1 MEISMLNLIRVG
13 HGLALTVLFG
23 ALSAHSMPAFCLTR
37 GEIRQALSEAVDAG
51 WAQVR
56 TPGLQVRIDVPGRG
70 SWTFTRGLANLE
82 RNRPMRAGMQQPIGS
97 VTKTMT
103 GTLILQLVEQGM
115 LSLDDKLSRWY
126 PDAPE
131 GDRITIA
138 MLLNMSSGIADF
150 ENDREETDAY
160 ISSLLLKDPR
170 HPFDIDEFIA
180 LGLSLERKF
189 DPPGSD
195 FSYTN
200 TATELLG
207 RIAERVTG
215 RTYEQLLRR
224 RLWRPLNMTRTLLNM
239 RGGLQAPH
247 ARLYSPNVIPGQTVD
262 VTRWGLSF
270 SWAAGAVASTLPDL
284 HRWAKALGTGRGVLR
299 PETQA
304 LRSQHCTSSLGPPSK
319 DFGLTA
325 YYCLG
330 TLIFRDSRDRVVAYW
345 HNGEIWGATAML
357 AYFPLTGAT
366 YVGLA
371 NSDYEAGGS
380 SAPLAVMQRALIAAP
395 ELFGVG
401 E

>member
-1 MEISMLNLIRVG
+1 MLNVIRVG
-13 HGLALTVLFG
+13 HGLALTMLFG
-23 ALSAHSMPAFCLTR
+23 ALSVHSMPAFCLTR

-70 SWTFTRGLANLE
+70 SWTFARGLANQE

-103 GTLILQLVEQGM
+103 GTLILQLVEQGK

-126 PDAPE
+126 HAPE

-138 MLLNMSSGIADF
+138 MLLNMSSGIAEFD
-150 ENDREETDAY
+150 DEETNSY
-160 ISSLLLKDPR
+160 IKGYLLQDP
-170 HPFDIDEFIA
+170 HYPFEIDRFID
-180 LGLSLERKF
+180 LGLNQMDRTF
-189 DPPGSD
+189 NPPGSQ

-247 ARLYSPNVIPGQTVD
+247 PRLYSPNVIPGQTVD

-304 LRSQHCTSSLGPPSK
+304 LRSQHCTSPMGPPSK
-319 DFGLTA
+319 SLGLTA

-330 TLIFRDSRDRVVAYW
+330 TAIFRDSRNRVVAYW

-371 NSDYEAGGS
+371 NSDDEAGGN
-380 SAPLAVMQRALIAAP
+380 SAPLAVMKSALIAAP

>member
-1 MEISMLNLIRVG
+1 MFIATRANRRPAWLMLLAA
-13 HGLALTVLFG
+13 LAL
-23 ALSAHSMPAFCLTR
+23 HSIPAACLTR
-37 GEIRQALSEAVDAG
+37 GEIRQTLSEAVDAG

-70 SWTFTRGLANLE
+70 SWTFARGLANLE
-82 RNRPMRAGMQQPIGS
+82 RKRPMRAGMQQPIGS

-103 GTLILQLVEQGM
+103 GTLILQLVEQGT

-150 ENDREETDAY
+150 ENGREETDNY
-160 ISSLLLKDPR
+160 IKDLLLKNPR
-170 HPFDIDEFIA
+170 HQFDIDEFIA
-180 LGLSLERKF
+180 LGLSLDREF
-189 DPPGSD
+189 DPPGSK
-195 FSYTN
+195 FGYTN

-207 RIAERVTG
+207 RIAEKVTG
-215 RTYEQLLRR
+215 RTYERLLKQ
-224 RLWRPLNMTRTLLNM
+224 RLWRPLNMTRTFLNM

-247 ARLYSPNVIPGQTVD
+247 ARLYSPNVIPGQTVN

-270 SWAAGAVASTLPDL
+270 SWAAGAVASTLSDL
-284 HRWAKALGTGRGVLR
+284 HRWARALGTGRGVLR

-304 LRSQHCTSSLGPPSK
+304 LRSQYCAPPWGPPSK
-319 DFGLTA
+319 NPGLTP

-330 TLIFRDSRDRVVAYW
+330 SMVFRDSKDRVVAYW

-371 NSDYEAGGS
+371 NSDDEAGGS
-380 SAPLAVMQRALIAAP
+380 SAPWAVMQRALIAAP
-395 ELFGVG
+395 ELFGVAP
-401 E
+401 